1 MFQSVTGNEFK
12 PNEPLTE
19 DLLER
24 CRHPKKPMPDV
35 TQVRQQTQSSS
46 DTTSVEA
53 FLSEI
58 GLGHLLDIFVE
69 EEITMDVLKTFTDDD
84 LKSIG
89 ITKFGPRRKILNAL
103 STMCLD
109 GMLFF
114 IYHFQ
119 YTSFHHN
126 SYLSKILIS
135 F

>member
-103 STMCLD
+103 STMCLE
-109 GMLFF
+109 GMFL
-114 IYHFQ
+114 
-119 YTSFHHN
+119 
-126 SYLSKILIS
+126 
-135 F
+135 